1 MMTLNNGATDG
12 EPDSHTVILGGVER
26 FEESVR
32 SLIGKSNSRI
42 FHRQTHLIVLA
53 FFGSDE

>member
-12 EPDSHTVILGGVER
+12 EPDSHPVILGGVER
-26 FEESVR
+26 FEESVG

-42 FHRQTHLIVLA
+42 FHRQAHLTVFV